1 MYKWQRIK
9 ALHAQGVSIRQIAAT
24 VGVSRNTVRKYLR
37 EAGPPQFKARE
48 YVKELDNYKEA
59 IKDMLAKGF
68 IGTRIFNELTD
79 MGYKGSLSSVHR
91 YLRSLKEE
99 ERNAKLATTRVET
112 KPGQQMQY
120 DWKEWMLPVA
130 GKPAKIYLHEVVLSY
145 SRMKFYTFSLR
156 ITTADVIRAL
166 AEAIAFFGGYALEL
180 VMDNGKQMVIIHRKD
195 GVVRYNEE
203 FLRFCGLYGI
213 EPSPCANYRAQT
225 KGKVERPFYYVQEH
239 LLKGLEVKELD
250 EFAVRLSSFQDTYNQ
265 RPHSTLGRPPL
276 EIFAEEKDFLSPIP
290 LVEPALLYQKEP
302 RKVSNDG
309 YVSYGG
315 NLYPVPMGCA
325 LRQVWVEN
333 IYGRR
338 LRVYDEAGGLLAE
351 FDLEIKKQTGRLP
364 HPEHETIN
372 RHYQE
377 KKLKARSAL
386 VQEFTVAFGE
396 DGQRYLEGLR
406 TECGAN
412 LYWHLAEILSYL
424 KLYTPA
430 DITAAIRECLEI
442 GSFHK
447 NSIKRL
453 LELKEVAPFLPVDE
467 QLNLNLPQVR
477 IKRDL
482 SCYAFK
488 ESEVGAAP

>member
-9 ALHAQGVSIRQIAAT
+9 ALHAQGVSIRQIART
-24 VGVSRNTVRKYLR
+24 VGVSRNTVKKYLR
-37 EAGPPQFKARE
+37 EAGPPQFKARK
-48 YVKELDNYKEA
+48 YVKELDNYQEE
-59 IKDMLAKGF
+59 IEDMLAKGF

-91 YLRSLKEE
+91 YLRAIKEDDKIT
-99 ERNAKLATTRVET
+99 KLATTRVET
-112 KPGQQMQY
+112 GPGLQMQY

-130 GKPAKIYLHEVVLSY
+130 GKPVKIYLHEVVLSY

-166 AEAIAFFGGYALEL
+166 TEAIAFFGGYALEL
-180 VMDNGKQMVIIHRKD
+180 VMDNGKQMVITHQKD
-195 GVVRYNEE
+195 GVIRYNDE

-239 LLKGLEVKELD
+239 LLRGLEVKDLD
-250 EFAVRLSSFQDTYNQ
+250 EFSARLSDFQDTYNQ

-276 EIFAEEKDFLSPIP
+276 EMFTEEKGCLSPIP
-290 LVEPALLYQKEP
+290 LVEPALLFQKEP

-315 NLYPVPMGCA
+315 NFYPVPMRCA
-325 LRQVWVEN
+325 LRRVWVEN
-333 IYGRR
+333 IYGRH
-338 LRVYDEAGGLLAE
+338 LRVYDEAGRLLAE
-351 FDLEIKKQTGRLP
+351 FDLEIKKQTVRPP

-377 KKLKARSAL
+377 KKLKARSVL
-386 VQEFTVAFGE
+386 VQKFTTAYGE

-406 TECGAN
+406 KECGAN
-412 LYWHLAEILSYL
+412 LYWHLAEILSYQE
-424 KLYTPA
+424 LYSPE
-430 DITAAIRECLEI
+430 DITAAIKKCLEI

-447 NSIKRL
+447 NSVKRF
-453 LELKEVAPFLPVDE
+453 LEQRKVAPLPPVDG
-467 QLNLNLPQVR
+467 QLKLNLPLVT

-488 ESEVGAAP
+488 GSEVGAVP